1 MRIETPDRWIELDV
15 EAYPLPPTYPLVLP
29 VCRELRIAEIVDACC
44 PMKWCEHVTHGQ
56 VAEFVLL
63 HLLQEPHRQPLYKLE
78 AWAGEHN
85 IHALYDCPA
94 EAFNDDRVGRML
106 DALAPPADVR
116 ESSLEGWESPLAE
129 IETRVVTEALMRY
142 RIDARQIH
150 WDLKHVTFSGAHDG
164 SALVAKGYG
173 AGAVHEKQLQVSLHV
188 TGEGGVPV
196 RHEVLA
202 GNTNQTP
209 LAPTMLQD
217 LQQRLPRSDLIV
229 VADRAGL
236 SYENVL
242 AYRRAKAHF
251 VAPLTLQASHQ
262 QALAHVPQEAFL
274 PLEYRSP
281 SAPHERYSY
290 HRTTVE
296 LRSDRGRQ
304 PIRVPALFLHGTK
317 KQRDDAAARQKALD
331 KATARLR
338 QIEGYLNQQRYAQAA
353 YARKQLAKAVP
364 ASITDL
370 VRYELHG
377 PDGQLSLRFRID
389 EAACARAAALDG
401 RYVLVFELPD
411 ASPEAIFELYKRQ
424 HCIEARFRNFHS
436 DLSVHPLW
444 LQHDHRI
451 RALLLLFVLAL
462 IVYTLL
468 ELRAERLGLPG
479 PHYTKLTTRQML
491 FSFGHVR
498 LKEVRIRGRPT
509 LHQLV
514 LSPNQQAI
522 LSALDLP
529 DPTTY
534 LIHPP

>member
-1 MRIETPDRWIELDV
+1 MQIETPGDWIELDV

-56 VAEFVLL
+56 AAEFVLL
-63 HLLQEPHRQPLYKLE
+63 HLLQEPHRQPLSKLE
-78 AWAGEHN
+78 EWAGEHN

-106 DALAPPADVR
+106 DAIEPPAEVL
-116 ESSLEGWESPLAE
+116 ESSLEGWESHLAE

-150 WDLKHVTFSGAHDG
+150 WDLKHVTFSGAHEG
-164 SALVAKGYG
+164 SELVAKGY
-173 AGAVHEKQLQVSLHV
+173 
-188 TGEGGVPV
+188 GEGGVPV

-202 GNTNQTP
+202 GNASQTP

-229 VADRAGL
+229 VSDRAGL
-236 SYENVL
+236 SYDNVL
-242 AYRRAKAHF
+242 AYRRAKAYF
-251 VAPLTLQASHQ
+251 VAPLTLQAPHK
-262 QALAHVPQEAFL
+262 QALAHVPQDAFV
-274 PLEYRSP
+274 PLEYRRP

-290 HRTTVE
+290 HRTT
-296 LRSDRGRQ
+296 LWLSGDRGRQ

-317 KQRDDAAARQKALD
+317 KERDDATARQKALD

-338 QIEGYLNQQRYAQAA
+338 QIQGYLNKQQYARAA

-377 PDGQLSLRFRID
+377 PDGQLRLRFWID
-389 EAACARAAALDG
+389 EAAGARAAALDG

-411 ASPEAIFELYKRQ
+411 ASPEEIFGLHKQ
-424 HCIEARFRNFHS
+424 QNTIEARFRNFHS

-468 ELRAERLGLPG
+468 ELRAERVGLQG
-479 PHYTKLTTRQML
+479 PHYHKMTTRQML
-491 FSFGHVR
+491 FAFGHVR

-509 LHQLV
+509 LYELV
-514 LSPNQQAI
+514 LSPGQQAI
-522 LSALDLP
+522 LDALDFP

>member
-1 MRIETPDRWIELDV
+1 MRVETPGSWIELDV

-78 AWAGEHN
+78 EWAGEHN

-106 DALAPPADVR
+106 DALAPPAEVR
-116 ESSLEGWESPLAE
+116 ESSWEGWESPLAE

-150 WDLKHVTFSGAHDG
+150 WDLKHVTFSGAHEG
-164 SALVAKGYG
+164 SELVAKGYG

-188 TGEGGVPV
+188 TGEAGMPV

-229 VADRAGL
+229 VSDRAGL
-236 SYENVL
+236 SYDNVL

-251 VAPLTLQASHQ
+251 VAPLTLQASHK

-281 SAPHERYSY
+281 RAPHERYSY
-290 HRTTVE
+290 HRTTLE
-296 LRSDRGRQ
+296 LRGDQGRK

-317 KQRDDAAARQKALD
+317 KQRDDATARQKALD

-338 QIEGYLNQQRYAQAA
+338 QIEGYLNQQQYARAA

-370 VRYELHG
+370 LRYELHG
-377 PDGQLSLRFRID
+377 PDGQLSLRFWID

-411 ASPEAIFELYKRQ
+411 ASPEAIFGLYKRQ
-424 HCIEARFRNFHS
+424 HLIEARFRNFHS

-468 ELRAERLGLPG
+468 ELRAERVGLPG
-479 PHYTKLTTRQML
+479 HHYTKMTTRQML

-498 LKEVRIRGRPT
+498 LKEVRIRGRPP
-509 LHQLV
+509 LYELV

-522 LSALDLP
+522 LNALDFP